1 MLGNQG
7 QQLPLLN
14 RFQENFEERRTRS
27 PNWVSEGVPAVAVMV
42 AQRRR
47 GLDDAELKR
56 SVMDNVA
63 RIIST
68 VDLQSCTD
76 LAPFEYVRKSIL
88 NFGVYDISSMT
99 GEGERVALIEQNLL
113 AAIICYEPRLVR
125 ETIEVNR
132 LETFDDVSQKL
143 QLIVRAD
150 IKAHPND
157 VQIEL
162 VADVDFSLSKF
173 ALTQAPGA

>member
-1 MLGNQG
+1 MI
-7 QQLPLLN
+7 
-14 RFQENFEERRTRS
+14 
-27 PNWVSEGVPAVAVMV
+27 

-56 SVMDNVA
+56 SVMDNVS

-68 VDLQSCTD
+68 IDLQSCAD
-76 LAPFEYVRKSIL
+76 LTPFDYVRKSIL

-99 GEGERVALIEQNLL
+99 GEGERVALIEQNLM

-125 ETIEVNR
+125 ETIEVKR

-143 QLIVRAD
+143 QLVVRAD
-150 IKAHPND
+150 IKSHPID
-157 VQIEL
+157 VEIEL

-173 ALTQAPGA
+173 SLTKAPGS